1 VSLNPPRYRVQV
13 YAVGASH
20 GIGSLAAE
28 FEHAKNIGWSDTL
41 NGVPEAFFTI
51 NQDDP
56 KLSLIS
62 PGMHVRILRESDV
75 VWAGKLGME
84 YDANKDDVIFT
95 CYGYLMHLYS
105 LLSVWNKTYIATPIN
120 TIVSEQWTQAKTTLA
135 NSPLEFVQTGTIEN
149 PVTTSGGV
157 TGVTIPK
164 YVLFYKRIL
173 FVMQEMAAVGTSDT
187 TNTVVFEI
195 THSATPT
202 FNFWKNRGSQKP
214 DVVFRYGDGRVRDY
228 KIYGYPVYHRN
239 QLLTVGAAPSNVSLQ
254 SDANDPTDISSS
266 WGRMQEPI
274 YFSWVRD
281 ATELQRVSKLR
292 LATALRTQ
300 EDTSLTF
307 FANSVLPPGAAGA
320 GYRLSDQVKVKINR
334 GFTVV
339 DAYRLVTGV
348 KVLVVGGNEHVIL
361 ELQTPSGS

>member
-1 VSLNPPRYRVQV
+1 VSLNAPRYRVQV
-13 YAVGASH
+13 YTVGGSH

-28 FEHAKNIGWSDTL
+28 FEHAKNIGWSDSL

-56 KLSLIS
+56 KLTLIG
-62 PGMHVRILRESDV
+62 PGMHVRILRDSDI
-75 VWAGKLGME
+75 VWTGKLGME
-84 YDANKDDVIFT
+84 YDANKDDIIFT

-105 LLSVWNKTYIATPIN
+105 LLSPWNKQYLSVPIN
-120 TIVSEQWTQAKTTLA
+120 TIVSDAWTQAKTTLA
-135 NSPLEFVQTGTIEN
+135 NSPLAFVSTGTIEN

-157 TGVTIPK
+157 TGITIPK
-164 YVLFYKRIL
+164 YVEFYKRIL

-202 FNFWKNRGSQKP
+202 FNFWKNLGVQRS
-214 DVVFRYGDGRVRDY
+214 DIVLRYGDGRVRDF

-239 QLLTVGAAPSNVSLQ
+239 ELLSVGASPSNVSLQ
-254 SDANDPTDISSS
+254 YDATAPSDISGP
-266 WGRMQEPI
+266 WGLMQEPI

-281 ATELQRVSKLR
+281 ATELARVSKLR

-307 FANSVLPPGAAGA
+307 FANSILPPGAGGA

-334 GFTVV
+334 GATVV
-339 DAYRLVTGV
+339 DAFRLVVGV
-348 KVLVVGGNEHVIL
+348 KVIIIGGNEHVIL